1 MPSLPKPQLTL
12 DFEPSLPDRFDTLRS
27 YVAHLATCHRKPM
40 KTIAADMDMSP
51 STLSRKLNPADSD
64 TQRFNCD
71 DLEGF
76 LSSTDDASAVIEY
89 LAAKYLHSP
98 EDRKARAI
106 ARVEMLSTELASV
119 LADLKGTSA

>member
-1 MPSLPKPQLTL
+1 MPSLAKPQLTF
-12 DFEPSLPDRFDTLRS
+12 DFEPSLPERFDTLRS
-27 YVAHLATCHRKPM
+27 YVAHLATNHRKPM
-40 KTIAADMDMSP
+40 KTIAADMDQSP
-51 STLSRKLNPADSD
+51 STLSRKLNPAEGD

-71 DLEGF
+71 DLENY
-76 LSSTDDASAVIEY
+76 LKSTDDAAAVIQY

-119 LADLKGTSA
+119 LADLKGAA